1 MQVDMKVETREAV
14 GKGVARTLRR
24 QGKIPGVLYGQ
35 SECISLTIDP
45 AEIRKVLYSESGSN
59 TLLNLSIA
67 KGGRE
72 MKRTAMLRDYQ
83 LDPVTGAI
91 LHADL
96 FEVAMD
102 KPIRVRVPV
111 AVTDGTPVGVAEG
124 GILQHNMRELHVE
137 CLPRQIPAH
146 IMVDPIPLKINQGIH
161 VKEVSVPPGIRIL
174 DDPDMMV
181 VSVAA
186 PISEAKLEALLA
198 TTPAGETAAEP
209 ELIGKAKEEEV
220 TEEAAAAGEKA
231 GEKTGEKAGAKA
243 AAAPAAEAKE
253 EKKEGKE
260 AKDTKGEKKK

>member
-1 MQVDMKVETREAV
+1 
-14 GKGVARTLRR
+14 
-24 QGKIPGVLYGQ
+24 
-35 SECISLTIDP
+35 
-45 AEIRKVLYSESGSN
+45 
-59 TLLNLSIA
+59 
-67 KGGRE
+67 

-96 FEVAMD
+96 FEIAMD
-102 KPIRVRVPV
+102 KPIRIRVPV
-111 AVTDGTPVGVAEG
+111 AVTGGTPVGVAEG

-137 CLPRQIPAH
+137 CLPSQIPVC
-146 IMVDPIPLKINQGIH
+146 IMVDPTPLKINQGIH
-161 VKEVSVPPGIRIL
+161 VKEVPVPPSVRIL
-174 DDPDMMV
+174 DGPDMTV

-198 TTPAGETAAEP
+198 TAPAGETAAEP

-220 TEEAAAAGEKA
+220 TEEAAAAGEKVAEKA
-231 GEKTGEKAGAKA
+231 GEKPGAKAGEKAGAKA
-243 AAAPAAEAKE
+243 AAAPAAEAKV